1 LLDILFVGEVEIR
14 TVWDSLA
21 RGLIKTV
28 QTGGSRPDIL
38 TCLGGV

>member
-14 TVWDSLA
+14 TVWDRLA
-21 RGLIKTV
+21 RSLVKTV
-28 QTGGSRPDIL
+28 QTGGSWPDIL